1 MKYFPA
7 TGINVH
13 VHVAC
18 PGELRLLHCCF
29 GGNDKDIAS
38 RPLFAR
44 TFYRFSIERRDD
56 SDMRI
61 CLVEMEMNNPVGI
74 VPEQSK
80 STIKTV
86 TSKCHR
92 VINIY
97 RRTKFRF
104 CCINYVGIIALL
116 SAC

>member
-13 VHVAC
+13 VHVAR
-18 PGELRLLHCCF
+18 PGELRLLYCCS

-38 RPLFAR
+38 WPLFAR
-44 TFYRFSIERRDD
+44 TFYRFSIERRD

-74 VPEQSK
+74 VLEQLK
-80 STIKTV
+80 STIKP
-86 TSKCHR
+86 SH
-92 VINIY
+92 
-97 RRTKFRF
+97 
-104 CCINYVGIIALL
+104 
-116 SAC
+116 